1 MWLGAF
7 PRLRRLTHM
16 VRLFGR
22 CLLQRSLPIFVEG
35 LMTQGAIGG
44 TTMTWTSAESM
55 LTESEYGELS
65 EYREAEFGE
74 SVGEWAAPSRRV
86 LPARLVG
93 VVSAFELGVFHPVNG
108 LPSWLYGLLWS
119 VMQLGSLA
127 AVFEVAGIALIARR
141 SRMAVELLAG
151 GPADLLLRE
160 RPEGHHRPGT
170 PAEMMSD
177 VVFHGDPAQGLG
189 FRPGTP
195 RCRPR
200 WPRWRCRSWR
210 GAGGVGCG
218 CCRSRWDSRG
228 SWSARTCRANGDI
241 DRGGIMTSAVER
253 NRILLSRVEDRP
265 ISTVPVWQLNRSC
278 GAKGWRSSRDAMA
291 TAAMLRCQIGR
302 QRVRRRF
309 HGRPP
314 DPDPSTST
322 DLTAARLRG
331 SPTALPCT
339 AGHRSPVPAGAVP
352 AAATSPAG
360 SRPTSAASPMDLGVP
375 AAPVSGGDQHLDRN
389 SMVPQACRSGRHST
403 LPVSRAGVP
412 VAVGFGSRFC
422 DSRPGPVRQQPVGGA
437 PGMLEAFAV
446 PSEDYGSPAHEGFV
460 NKCRH
465 VRPIGTMAP

>member
-55 LTESEYGELS
+55 LTESECGELS

-189 FRPGTP
+189 CRPGTP

-210 GAGGVGCG
+210 
-218 CCRSRWDSRG
+218 
-228 SWSARTCRANGDI
+228 
-241 DRGGIMTSAVER
+241 
-253 NRILLSRVEDRP
+253 
-265 ISTVPVWQLNRSC
+265 
-278 GAKGWRSSRDAMA
+278 
-291 TAAMLRCQIGR
+291 
-302 QRVRRRF
+302 
-309 HGRPP
+309 
-314 DPDPSTST
+314 
-322 DLTAARLRG
+322 
-331 SPTALPCT
+331 
-339 AGHRSPVPAGAVP
+339 GHRSPVPAGAVP

-360 SRPTSAASPMDLGVP
+360 SRPTSAASPLDLGVT
-375 AAPVSGGDQHLDRN
+375 AAPVSGGDQHVDRN
-389 SMVPQACRSGRHST
+389 SMVPQACRSG
-403 LPVSRAGVP
+403 
-412 VAVGFGSRFC
+412 
-422 DSRPGPVRQQPVGGA
+422 
-437 PGMLEAFAV
+437 
-446 PSEDYGSPAHEGFV
+446 
-460 NKCRH
+460 
-465 VRPIGTMAP
+465 